1 MTDGV
6 YTNKTYSYYSYA
18 NVVADTLNADYYSI
32 SNGGWYFSSS
42 EEADIENKSI
52 TRIYDEQ
59 SMLIELGAYDHSVWQ
74 PDVVVINL
82 GTNDATLKDADGNLV
97 VTAEQYMTDVAV
109 MIDQVRAANPNA
121 KIIWAYGAMGDTS
134 NMPEGGLED
143 WIIAAIESY
152 NADKE
157 AAMQVTY
164 VELPTHQDG
173 LWAHPS
179 VDGQQAIGEA
189 LASEIAALMGWN

>member
-1 MTDGV
+1 M
-6 YTNKTYSYYSYA
+6 
-18 NVVADTLNADYYSI
+18 VADALDADYYSI

-42 EEADIENKSI
+42 DSADIENKSI

-59 SMLIELGAYDHSVWQ
+59 SMLIELGEYDHSVWQ

-82 GTNDATLKDADGNLV
+82 GTNDATLKDSDGNLV
-97 VTAEQYMTDVAV
+97 VTAEQYITDVAV

-134 NMPEGGLED
+134 NMPSGSLAD
-143 WIIAAIESY
+143 WITAAIDAY

-157 AAMQVTY
+157 EAMQVTY
-164 VELPTHQDG
+164 VTLPTYQDG

-189 LASEIAALMGWN
+189 LAAEISALMGWN